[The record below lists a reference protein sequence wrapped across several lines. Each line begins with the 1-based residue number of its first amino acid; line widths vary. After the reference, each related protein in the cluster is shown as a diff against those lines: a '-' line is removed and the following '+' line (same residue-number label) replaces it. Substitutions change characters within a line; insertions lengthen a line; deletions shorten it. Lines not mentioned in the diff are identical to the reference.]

1 MRPIGF
7 STGALALADVHRGLA
22 LARRHAL
29 RVVEL
34 SALRDTELTIV
45 LGVLGELSEARFRS
59 CQASEAT
66 SECYPTE
73 FRYVSFHAPSAFHTI
88 REAEAAERI
97 RVEAPPMC
105 PIIVH
110 PDVLTMPECWRALGP
125 RLCIE
130 NMDKRKPSGR
140 TAAELATIFAIYP
153 EATLCFDIGH
163 ARQVDPTMGVAS
175 DILRRFGDR
184 LCQVHISEVNAR
196 NRHEAISYTAFRAFR
211 TVAHLIPEG
220 TPIVSEAVVDES
232 AIARELFVT
241 GAALTPKYGND

>member
-7 STGALALADVHRGLA
+7 STGALALADVHCGLA
-22 LARRHAL
+22 LARQHSL

-34 SALRDTELTIV
+34 SSLRDTELTTV
-45 LGVLGELSEARFRS
+45 LNVLGELDPA
-59 CQASEAT
+59 
-66 SECYPTE
+66 E
-73 FRYVSFHAPSAFHTI
+73 FQFVSFHAPSAFLTI
-88 REAEAAERI
+88 TEVKAADRI
-97 RVEAPPMC
+97 RVEAPPTS

-110 PDVLTMPECWRALGP
+110 PDVLTVPECWRALGP

-130 NMDKRKPSGR
+130 NMDKRKPTGR
-140 TAAELATIFAIYP
+140 TATELAAIFDVYP

-163 ARQVDPTMGVAS
+163 ARQVDPTMGVAA

-196 NRHEAISYTAFRAFR
+196 NRHEPISYTAFRAFR

-232 AIARELFVT
+232 AIGRELFVT
-241 GAALTPKYGND
+241 AAALSPRNENG